1 VREVRERVLDI
12 LESIE
17 RIERYGSGGRE
28 EFERNELFQLWILHH
43 LQILGEAVNALR
55 PEFQQEHPEI
65 SLGLHRRHAERPGPS
80 VF

>member
-43 LQILGEAVNALR
+43 LQILGEAV
-55 PEFQQEHPEI
+55 
-65 SLGLHRRHAERPGPS
+65 PS
-80 VF
+80 QP